1 MLFALRLRLRDMQRS
16 IGSTGFLHGPVV
28 SFLIESREAQTRK
41 TASISHAHPSSSSKD
56 KLSAFFEGSPCVSAA
71 VKTQCT
77 FSE

>member
-41 TASISHAHPSSSSKD
+41 TASISHADPSSSSKD
-56 KLSAFFEGSPCVSAA
+56 KLAAFFERSPCVSAA

>member
-1 MLFALRLRLRDMQRS
+1 MPFALRLRLRDMQRS
-16 IGSTGFLHGPVV
+16 IGSTGFLHSPVV

-41 TASISHAHPSSSSKD
+41 TASISHVSLSSSSKD

-71 VKTQCT
+71 AKTQCT